1 MKKGWDWKGKK
12 VLITGG
18 GSGIGL
24 AIAAEAAARGAVPI
38 LVDINPEALASA
50 EASLHERGHEAI
62 GFRVDVTDI
71 DAVRGLRDKLLELSL
86 SPDVLVNCA
95 GVTLV
100 AHVTSTEHEE
110 WKRIIDVNLMGTV
123 NVVETFLPDLVEK
136 GSGHIVNIGS
146 IDGLVP
152 VPGQSAYCASKF
164 AVTGMSEV
172 LYYDLKPQGIGVTLV
187 CPGYV
192 NTPMARSHP
201 IKDLP
206 IRFQGWEKVARLLE
220 VFSGRPEKVAS
231 RALDG
236 AERARFLVI
245 PGLPSRLMYHYRRF
259 FPQLAAASGVAVGK
273 LYARLRRLQRRR
285 ALEGYSP

>member
-1 MKKGWDWKGKK
+1 MKRGWDWRGKK
-12 VLITGG
+12 VLVTGG

-24 AIAAEAAARGAVPI
+24 AIAAEAAYRGATPI
-38 LVDINPEALASA
+38 LVDLNPEALAAA
-50 EASLHERGHEAI
+50 EASLRREGHEAR
-62 GFRVDVTDI
+62 GFRIDVTDI
-71 DAVRGLRDKLLELSL
+71 DAVRNLRERLDALSL

-123 NVVETFLPDLVEK
+123 NVVEVFLPDLVEK
-136 GSGHIVNIGS
+136 GSGCIVNIGS

-152 VPGQSAYCASKF
+152 IPGQSAYCASKF

-206 IRFQGWEKVARLLE
+206 IRFRGWERVARLLE
-220 VFSGRPEKVAS
+220 LFSSRPEKVAS
-231 RALDG
+231 LALDG
-236 AERARFLVI
+236 VERGRFLVI
-245 PGLPSRLMYHYRRF
+245 PGLPSRLMYHYRRY
-259 FPQLAAASGVAVGK
+259 FPRLAAASGVAVGR
-273 LYARLRRLQRRR
+273 LYARLRRLQKER
-285 ALEGYSP
+285 ALEGCSP

>member
-1 MKKGWDWKGKK
+1 ML
-12 VLITGG
+12 VTGG

-24 AIAAEAAARGAVPI
+24 AVAAEAASRGAVPL
-38 LVDINPEALASA
+38 LVDINPEALATA
-50 EASLHERGHEAI
+50 EATVRRQGHGVHA
-62 GFRVDVTDI
+62 FRVDVTDI
-71 DAVRGLRDKLLELSL
+71 EAVRELRRALRESSL

-95 GVTLV
+95 GITLV

-123 NVVETFLPDLVEK
+123 NVIQTFLPDLLK
-136 GSGHIVNIGS
+136 KSSGHILNIGS

-152 VPGQSAYCASKF
+152 IPGQSAYCASKF
-164 AVTGMSEV
+164 AVTGLSEV

-201 IKDLP
+201 VKDLP
-206 IRFQGWEKVARLLE
+206 LRFRGWEKVARLLE
-220 VFSGRPEKVAS
+220 AFSSRPEKIAS

-236 AERARFLVI
+236 VEKGRFLVI
-245 PGLPSRLMYHYRRF
+245 PGLPSRLMYHYRRL
-259 FPQLAAASGVAVGK
+259 FPRLAAASGVAVGK
-273 LYARLRRLQRRR
+273 LYARLRRLQSRR
-285 ALEGYSP
+285 ALQGCS

>member
-1 MKKGWDWKGKK
+1 MREGWDWKGRK

-50 EASLHERGHEAI
+50 EASLRKRGHETY

-71 DAVRGLRDKLLELSL
+71 EAVRGLRERLLELSL

-136 GSGHIVNIGS
+136 GSGRIINIGS

-152 VPGQSAYCASKF
+152 IPGQSAYCASKF

-172 LYYDLKPQGIGVTLV
+172 LYYDLRPQGIGVTLV

-201 IKDLP
+201 VKDLP

-220 VFSGRPEKVAS
+220 VFSSRPERIAS
-231 RALDG
+231 RALEG
-236 AERARFLVI
+236 AEKARFLVI
-245 PGLPSRLMYHYRRF
+245 PGLPSRFIYHYRRL
-259 FPQLAAASGVAVGK
+259 FPRLAAASGVAVGR
-273 LYARLRRLQRRR
+273 LYHRLRRLQKRK
-285 ALEGYSP
+285 AYQACS